1 MYRMR
6 VCDSLRRAWDSNWV
20 REDSKRQSPVVI
32 CRTSGAGTI
41 CTLPC
46 HPQPQ
51 SELGKST
58 VKLSLA
64 AWVDLFESIIDSRH
78 ISWRFYYYMTQ
89 NLLSQL
95 DSTLV
100 KVESSQKIWLS
111 WVKCQ
116 PLSTTRLRNWGQGLF
131 CMNRIPSNIDKYL
144 FLSDLSVFC
153 SHWGRL
159 TRRPD
164 SPRPGRAIGAV
175 LPPFHVVIWQLWRCQ
190 ERKAGW
196 NFVWGRECTTLS
208 STNWG

>member
-1 MYRMR
+1 MGFYSSSTVPAQPRVRLFVVMAGCETLPNRAVVWWPLAGKRWKGMKARGGEHNFGESAMYRMR
-6 VCDSLRRAWDSNWV
+6 VCDSLRRAWDSNW
-20 REDSKRQSPVVI
+20 DSKRQSPVVI

-78 ISWRFYYYMTQ
+78 ISWRFYYYTTQ

-116 PLSTTRLRNWGQGLF
+116 P
-131 CMNRIPSNIDKYL
+131 
-144 FLSDLSVFC
+144 
-153 SHWGRL
+153 
-159 TRRPD
+159 
-164 SPRPGRAIGAV
+164 
-175 LPPFHVVIWQLWRCQ
+175 
-190 ERKAGW
+190 
-196 NFVWGRECTTLS
+196 
-208 STNWG
+208 